1 VSQANRWNRIM
12 NRHIDI
18 GSFIIALITLGLFVA
33 SLFIKG
39 LTHDLFLETGVF
51 LVSVKIIVM
60 AHRNGVEVCHLNEK
74 LDTILEALL
83 RKNDQSDNMTE
94 GSQDRSNPRE

>member
-1 VSQANRWNRIM
+1 M
-12 NRHIDI
+12 NRSIDI
-18 GSFIIALITLGLFVA
+18 GSFIIALITLVLFVA

-60 AHRNGVEVCHLNEK
+60 AHRNSVAVGHLDEK
-74 LDTILEALL
+74 LDTILAALSK
-83 RKNDQSDNMTE
+83 KNDQSTNMTD